1 MTTFPIQYTCI
12 AHYGFARYGWPTL
25 TEGSRCELTWHPDDP
40 LVVFVTLTVAGC
52 QTVTWPISR
61 ELLADGYIDG
71 CAGPGDVHIERD
83 GRYMILQLA
92 APEGRHVVALPARP
106 VSHVLICSHD
116 QTPIGREPVDVDSVI
131 EQILG
136 GAG

>member
-1 MTTFPIQYTCI
+1 MTTFPIQYTCL
-12 AHYGFARYGWPTL
+12 ARYALARYGWPTL
-25 TEGSRCELTWHPDDP
+25 TEGSRCELTWRPDNP
-40 LVVFVTLTVAGC
+40 LVVFVTLVAGC

-71 CAGPGDVHIERD
+71 CAGSGDVHIERD
-83 GRYMILQLA
+83 GEYMILQLA
-92 APEGRHVVALPARP
+92 APEGRHVVALPAGP

-116 QTPIGREPVDVDSVI
+116 QVPIGREPVDVDSVI
-131 EQILG
+131 DQIFG